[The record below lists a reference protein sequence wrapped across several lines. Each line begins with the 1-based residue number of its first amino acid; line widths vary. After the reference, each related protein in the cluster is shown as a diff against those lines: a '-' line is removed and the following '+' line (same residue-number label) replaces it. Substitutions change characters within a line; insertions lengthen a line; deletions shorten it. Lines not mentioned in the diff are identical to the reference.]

1 MNGNRSIP
9 ATIADITPEWMT
21 GVLRD
26 AGFPAVTVQSMSQSE
41 NQADGGGSD
50 SGFLSLIYSEAGP
63 DAPDSVF
70 VKVVTTSPGAGTLVD
85 EFGFYEAEAEFYN
98 GLGRN
103 PGIRVPRA
111 YFAAYQ
117 PEPLRYVSVIE
128 NITDATGRSNLDD
141 VPLSD
146 LTAVVRTMAQLHAH
160 WWGSEE
166 LSPYVGKSKMY
177 DAARL
182 ETVFSNTWP
191 ASREF
196 RHG

>member
-41 NQADGGGSD
+41 NQGGGGGSD
-50 SGFLSLIYSEAGP
+50 SGVLNLTYSEATP

-70 VKVVTTSPGAGTLVD
+70 VKVVTTSAGAGAYLD
-85 EFGFYEAEAEFYN
+85 DIGFYESEADFYN
-98 GLGRN
+98 GPGRN
-103 PGIRVPRA
+103 PGARVPRA

-128 NITDATGRSNLDD
+128 NITDATGRVFFWDL
-141 VPLSD
+141 PLS
-146 LTAVVRTMAQLHAH
+146 
-160 WWGSEE
+160 
-166 LSPYVGKSKMY
+166 
-177 DAARL
+177 
-182 ETVFSNTWP
+182 
-191 ASREF
+191 
-196 RHG
+196 